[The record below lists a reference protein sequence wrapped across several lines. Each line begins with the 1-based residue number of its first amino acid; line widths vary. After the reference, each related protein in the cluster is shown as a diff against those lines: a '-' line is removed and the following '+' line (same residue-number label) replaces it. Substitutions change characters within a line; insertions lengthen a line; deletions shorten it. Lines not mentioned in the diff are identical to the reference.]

1 MRREGNM
8 FFIQEYFS
16 EFRNKIKRLDEL
28 FKATFEEEAWTL
40 CVVYIDQL
48 ASGRYYDGQEKNHE
62 NFCRALL
69 ELSGDHFFGMIHPR
83 QLSDEAQKRDQAIRD
98 VVSQFVKS
106 HPGQFIAQETLKQF
120 VQQSSLAE
128 SVKSCLIA
136 NLWRASVASICYERI
151 RCQAVHGPGW
161 SSTLTFDNTTYDG
174 TLGATVDYGRLR
186 DALYGVLREVESLS
200 LQSGEWFGS
209 KGTLDGQP

>member
-1 MRREGNM
+1 MTCEGKM

-16 EFRNKIKRLDEL
+16 DFRKRTERLDEL
-28 FKATFEEEAWTL
+28 FKAAFEEEVWTL

-62 NFCRALL
+62 NFCRALS
-69 ELSGDHFFGMIHPR
+69 ELSGDRFFGMIHPQR
-83 QLSDEAQKRDQAIRD
+83 LSDLAQSRGDAIRD
-98 VVSQFVKS
+98 VIGQFVKN
-106 HPGQFIAQETLKQF
+106 HPGQFIEQETFKQF
-120 VQQSSLAE
+120 VQQSSLTE
-128 SVKSCLIA
+128 PVKSSLIA

-161 SSTLTFDNTTYDG
+161 TSTLTFDKTAYDG
-174 TLGATVDYGRLR
+174 ALGARVDYGRLR

-200 LQSGEWFGS
+200 LHSEEWFGNPLY
-209 KGTLDGQP
+209 K

>member
-1 MRREGNM
+1 MDMPCEGKA

-16 EFRNKIKRLDEL
+16 GFRKKIERLDEL
-28 FKATFEEEAWTL
+28 FKGTFEEEVWTL

-48 ASGRYYDGQEKNHE
+48 ASGRYCDGQEKNHE
-62 NFCRALL
+62 NFCRALS
-69 ELSGDHFFGMIHPR
+69 ELSGDRFFGMIHPR
-83 QLSDEAQKRDQAIRD
+83 QLSDVAQTRNQAIRD
-98 VVSQFVKS
+98 VVSQFVKN
-106 HPGQFIAQETLKQF
+106 HPDQFIEQETFKQF
-120 VQQSSLAE
+120 VQQSSLTE

-161 SSTLTFDNTTYDG
+161 SSTLTFDKTAYDG
-174 TLGATVDYGRLR
+174 ALGARVDYGRLR

-200 LQSGEWFGS
+200 LHSEEWFGNPLY
-209 KGTLDGQP
+209 K